1 MERTIGLPEKGMDK
15 DAVLA
20 ELASRKNGDAD
31 WKGAKTWSLVYY
43 LGEEHSDFVKAA
55 YNLYFSE
62 NALNPMAFKSLRR
75 MEHEVVRMTASL
87 LHGDEKTVGVMSSG
101 GTESC
106 LLAVKAWRD
115 WTRAKKPFLRHPEI
129 VLAES
134 AHVAWFKGAEYFDLK
149 PVVVPL
155 DKNHRMDV
163 EAARKRIGRNTALV
177 VASAPD
183 YPHGLVDPIEEL
195 GRVALEKKV
204 PLHVDACLGG
214 FFLPFMEGLGRP
226 VPAWDFRLP
235 GVASISADVHKYAFA
250 AKGASVILYR
260 DMDYLERQFFQK
272 DDWPGGV
279 FISPALLG
287 TRPGG
292 AIAAAWASLMAT
304 GREGYLELAKE
315 TLEAADRLRSG
326 IAAIG
331 GLEIVG
337 DPTGSIFSYRSV
349 DKAVDIFAVGD
360 QLEKRG
366 WHVDRLQ
373 KPEALHAMVTPRH
386 GLVVDRYLAD
396 LAEAVAAVRAD
407 PRLARQGD
415 AAMYGMI
422 ARVPLR
428 GLVRDGVR
436 KLMRGL
442 YGPDCVM
449 PGAEALVP
457 EAAQDG
463 GENADH

>member
-1 MERTIGLPEKGMDK
+1 MERTIELPETGNAK
-15 DAVLA
+15 DAILA
-20 ELASRKNGDAD
+20 ELAAKKAGDAD

-43 LGEEHSDFVKAA
+43 LDEEHDDFIKRA
-55 YNLYFSE
+55 YELYFSE

-75 MEHEVVRMTASL
+75 MEHEVVRMAASL
-87 LHGDEKTVGVMSSG
+87 LHGDAETVGVMSSG

-106 LLAVKAWRD
+106 LLAVKTWRD
-115 WTRAKKPFLRHPEI
+115 WARAKKPFLRRPEI

-134 AHVAWFKGAEYFDLK
+134 AHVAWFKGAEYFDVK
-149 PVVVPL
+149 PVVVPV
-155 DKNHRMDV
+155 DGDFRMDV
-163 EAARKRIGRNTALV
+163 AEARKRIGKNTVLV

-183 YPHGLVDPIEEL
+183 YPHGLVDPIPEL
-195 GRVALEKKV
+195 GRVAEEKGV

-214 FFLPFMEGLGRP
+214 FFLPFMEALGRP
-226 VPAWDFRLP
+226 VPAWDFRVR
-235 GVASISADVHKYAFA
+235 GVKSISADVHKYAFA

-260 DMDYLERQFFQK
+260 DMDYMEKQFFQK

-292 AIAAAWASLMAT
+292 AIAAAWAALMAT
-304 GREGYLELAKE
+304 GRAGYREMART
-315 TLEAADRLRSG
+315 TLDAADRLRAG
-326 IAAIG
+326 IAATP
-331 GLEIVG
+331 GLKLVG
-337 DPTGSIFSYRSV
+337 SPTGSIFSFGSAE
-349 DKAVDIFAVGD
+349 KGLDIFAVGD
-360 QLEKRG
+360 QMESRG

-386 GLVVDRYLAD
+386 GQVAEAYLAD
-396 LAEAVAAVRAD
+396 LAASVAAVRAD

-436 KLMRGL
+436 KLMRNL
-442 YGPDCVM
+442 YGSECVM
-449 PGAEALVP
+449 PGFDALGTGTTEERP
-457 EAAQDG
+457 
-463 GENADH
+463 

>member
-1 MERTIGLPEKGMDK
+1 METTIDLPETGNAK
-15 DAVLA
+15 DAILA
-20 ELASRKNGDAD
+20 ELAARKAGDAD

-43 LGEEHSDFVKAA
+43 LDEEHDDFIKRA
-55 YNLYFSE
+55 YELYFSE

-75 MEHEVVRMTASL
+75 MEHEVVRMAASL
-87 LHGDEKTVGVMSSG
+87 LRGDAETVGVMSSG

-115 WTRAKKPFLRHPEI
+115 WARAKKPFLRRPEI

-134 AHVAWFKGAEYFDLK
+134 AHVAWFKGAEYFDVK
-149 PVVVPL
+149 PVVVPV
-155 DKNHRMDV
+155 DGDFRMDV
-163 EAARKRIGRNTALV
+163 AEAARRIGKNTVLV

-195 GRVALEKKV
+195 GRVAEEKGV

-214 FFLPFMEGLGRP
+214 FFLPFMEALGRP
-226 VPAWDFRLP
+226 VPAWDFRVR
-235 GVASISADVHKYAFA
+235 GVKSISADVHKYAFA

-260 DMDYLERQFFQK
+260 DMDYLEKQFFQK

-292 AIAAAWASLMAT
+292 AIAAAWAALMAT
-304 GREGYLELAKE
+304 GRAGYREMARA
-315 TLEAADRLRSG
+315 TLDAADRLRAG
-326 IAAIG
+326 IAAIP
-331 GLEIVG
+331 GLKLVG
-337 DPTGSIFSYRSV
+337 SPTGSIFSFGSAE
-349 DKAVDIFAVGD
+349 KGLDIFAVGD
-360 QLEKRG
+360 QMEKRG

-386 GLVVDRYLAD
+386 GAVADAYLDD
-396 LAEAVAAVRAD
+396 LAASVAAVRAD

-436 KLMRGL
+436 KLMRNL
-442 YGPDCVM
+442 YGSECVM
-449 PGAEALVP
+449 PGSDALGT
-457 EAAQDG
+457 DG
-463 GENADH
+463 TEERP

>member
-1 MERTIGLPEKGMDK
+1 MERRIEFPEQGREKE
-15 DAVLA
+15 AVLA
-20 ELASRKNGDAD
+20 ELAERKAGDAD
-31 WKGAKTWSLVYY
+31 WKGGKTWSLVYY
-43 LGEEHSDFVKAA
+43 LDEEHDEFIKRA

-75 MEHEVVRMTASL
+75 MEHEVVSMAADL
-87 LHGDEKTVGVMSSG
+87 LHGDGETVGVMSSG

-115 WTRAKKPFLRHPEI
+115 WGRARKPFLRRPEI

-134 AHVAWFKGAEYFDLK
+134 AHVAWFKGAEYFDVK
-149 PVVVPL
+149 PVVVPV
-155 DKNHRMDV
+155 DKDYRMDV
-163 EAARKRIGRNTALV
+163 AEARRRIGKNTVLV

-183 YPHGLVDPIEEL
+183 YPHGLIDPIEEL
-195 GRVALEKKV
+195 GRIAEEKGV

-214 FFLPFMEGLGRP
+214 FFLPFMEGLGRQ
-226 VPAWDFRLP
+226 VPTWDFRVS
-235 GVASISADVHKYAFA
+235 GVKSISADVHKYAFA

-260 DMDYLERQFFQK
+260 DMDYLEKQFFQK

-292 AIAAAWASLMAT
+292 AIAAAWAALIAR
-304 GREGYLELAKE
+304 GRDGYL
-315 TLEAADRLRSG
+315 TLPKDTLDAADRLRTG
-326 IAAIG
+326 VAAIR
-331 GLEIVG
+331 GLQLVG
-337 DPTGSIFSYRSV
+337 SPTGSIFSYKSV
-349 DKAVDIFAVGD
+349 DKGVDIFAVGD
-360 QLEKRG
+360 QMEKRG
-366 WHVDRLQ
+366 WHVDRIQ

-386 GLVVDRYLAD
+386 GRVVEAYLGD
-396 LAEAVAAVRAD
+396 LAASVAAVRAD
-407 PRLARQGD
+407 PGLARRGD

-442 YGPDCVM
+442 YGSECVM
-449 PGAEALVP
+449 PEAEAP
-457 EAAQDG
+457 AA
-463 GENADH
+463 EE